1 MLDKVQDTSIIE
13 FVDDDLE
20 NIMATEVNDIN
31 ELASMLASVG
41 MDEDDEAVLDMLYAE
56 HEARMN
62 ALLMLTAM
70 SIARRNVRWRVG
82 GVKEFITCV
91 E

>member
-31 ELASMLASVG
+31 ELASMLASIG
-41 MDEDDEAVLDMLYAE
+41 MEDEVDDEFEALMDTLYAE
-56 HEARMN
+56 HEAMMYAAN
-62 ALLMLTAM
+62 SYDNDAIEYGEM
-70 SIARRNVRWRVG
+70 V
-82 GVKEFITCV
+82 
-91 E
+91 